1 MMNKNQGFT
10 LIELMIVVAII
21 GILAMFAMPYYK
33 SYIAKTRMAEIL
45 NVIADYKLQAIEQ
58 YSNAGKCVAT
68 RSPAGAQVHRYVD
81 SVLVGPPTNN
91 GIYTSKVTVGD
102 KQYNTVC
109 VINITMTPEGSEIFA
124 TDTRGAL
131 KVKTLYVNLADTEG
145 NFVWGCA
152 AMTHI
157 GPIPALPNCR
167 IVANIPNTP

>member
-1 MMNKNQGFT
+1 MTKDQGFT

-33 SYIAKTRMAEIL
+33 SYVAKTRMAEIL

-58 YSNAGKCVAT
+58 YSEAGKCVAT
-68 RSPAGAQVHRYVD
+68 SSPAGIQVHPYVE

-91 GIYTSKVTVGD
+91 GRYTSKVTVGN

-109 VINITMTPEGSEIFA
+109 VINIKMTPKGSEIFA

-131 KVKTLYVNLADTEG
+131 RVKTLYVNLADTEG
-145 NFVWGCA
+145 SFVWGCA